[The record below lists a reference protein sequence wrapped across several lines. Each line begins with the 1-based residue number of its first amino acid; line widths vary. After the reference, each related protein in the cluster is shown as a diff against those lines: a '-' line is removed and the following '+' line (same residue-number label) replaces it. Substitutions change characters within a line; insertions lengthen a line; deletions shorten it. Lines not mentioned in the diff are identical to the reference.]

1 MSKTPHMLDFE
12 KFIAI
17 LKFATKFFTSYRWAA
32 DIFLDFFLSIIS

>member
-17 LKFATKFFTSYRWAA
+17 LKFATKFFTSYRRVA
-32 DIFLDFFLSIIS
+32 DIFLDFFVHN